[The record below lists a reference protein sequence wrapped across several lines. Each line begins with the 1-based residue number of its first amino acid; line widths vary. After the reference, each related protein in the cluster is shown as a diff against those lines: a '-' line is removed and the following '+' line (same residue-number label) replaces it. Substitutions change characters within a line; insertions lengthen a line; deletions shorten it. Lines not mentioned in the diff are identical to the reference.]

1 MKFQSTDTNHYLSD
15 KKAKFHHNRVVIFN
29 IVLTLLI
36 SLSILGYAMYFNNNS
51 TVVYSSTFT
60 NFEPKNTIQIYSN
73 SSSKIH
79 FDSLCTTYF
88 DDIIHIQI
96 QSHKG
101 LDNYYF

>member
-1 MKFQSTDTNHYLSD
+1 
-15 KKAKFHHNRVVIFN
+15 
-29 IVLTLLI
+29 
-36 SLSILGYAMYFNNNS
+36 MYFNNNS

-96 QSHKG
+96 QSQKG
-101 LDNYYF
+101 LDNYSFEVFCKSGNQQNHLGWSYFASGNFNLTINYTPA